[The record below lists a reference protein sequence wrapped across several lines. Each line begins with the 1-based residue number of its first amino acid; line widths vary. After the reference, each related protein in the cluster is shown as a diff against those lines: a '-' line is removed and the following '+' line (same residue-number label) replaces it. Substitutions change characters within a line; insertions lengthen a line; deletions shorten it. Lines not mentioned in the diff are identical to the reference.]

1 MLKNCLAEQLY
12 ILLFARQSKSPIANN
27 IYMYIYITT
36 EKTETTMLYDN
47 IIYSDYRSK
56 FEW

>member
-27 IYMYIYITT
+27 IYMYIYKDRENGNNNVI
-36 EKTETTMLYDN
+36 
-47 IIYSDYRSK
+47 
-56 FEW
+56 